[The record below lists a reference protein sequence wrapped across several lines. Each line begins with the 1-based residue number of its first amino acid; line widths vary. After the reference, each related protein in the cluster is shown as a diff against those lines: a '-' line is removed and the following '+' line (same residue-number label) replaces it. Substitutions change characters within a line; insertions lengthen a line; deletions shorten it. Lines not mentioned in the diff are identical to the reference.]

1 MKIKEE
7 AVRRDFDKQILIKN
21 FNELKI
27 NNK

>member
-7 AVRRDFDKQILIKN
+7 AVRRDFDKQMLIKN